1 MNTSQ
6 PTRLA
11 TARAAARPSPDAQ
24 LPRELRLRDGTP
36 AVIWPLLPTDGE
48 TLRNLFR
55 RMSPESQQRR
65 FLTSIHELDDAMI
78 QRLVGD
84 VDGVHHIALL
94 LVVLPP
100 DGPERAAGVARLL
113 QDPADPATA
122 EIAFGVADEW
132 HGRGVGKALV
142 QALMQHR
149 PAVVRRLRADVD
161 ADNRA
166 SLALLAGAGRMSS
179 SLAYQ
184 GVVDVT
190 VELTAA

>member
-1 MNTSQ
+1 MNAGQ

-11 TARAAARPSPDAQ
+11 TARAAARPTLDAQ
-24 LPRELRLRDGTP
+24 LPGELRLRDGTP
-36 AVIWPLLPTDGE
+36 ALIWPLLPTDGE

-55 RMSPESQQRR
+55 RMSPQSQQRR
-65 FLTSIHELDDAMI
+65 FLASIHELDDSMI

-122 EIAFGVADEW
+122 EIAFAVADEW

-149 PAVVRRLRADVD
+149 PAAVRRLRADVD
-161 ADNRA
+161 AGNRA

-179 SLAYQ
+179 SLACQ